1 VPIDPTP
8 QRRSTLPALMRG
20 LALALVV
27 ALAMPSASV
36 PALAEPP
43 PRTFDNPEPAEGDLV
58 VPLPGGR
65 EIVFRPVVVPGAGF
79 WGDPDRLVQVGDA
92 TGGPFEGLQRLQVSG
107 SFPVDDH
114 WLMYIGKYELTKG
127 QVAVILGLS
136 DLERLSGDPVDAQ
149 LRAMDERDRQNALR
163 LPATHLGPRA
173 IELFLFRLNQW
184 LFAPEHPERRA
195 MLPTVDG
202 APAFL
207 RLPTEAEWEYAAR
220 GGQPA
225 LKAGT
230 FTDRLPF
237 PMRRLDEFAW
247 HLGNAKNR
255 PRPIG
260 LREPNALGLHDMFGN
275 VSEMVEG
282 IFQPEL
288 WQGKPGGVPV
298 RGASVSTSAQQ
309 VRSAN
314 RGELDAWGWNRD
326 AGVMEEKRSFNIGA
340 RLALGSN
347 VNVTTAV
354 NREITAA
361 YERYAAALRAQTPV
375 GRTLDNA
382 VAQAASQLSNSDPLI
397 AGLIE
402 RNPDLAQPLSQLQAY
417 LDKAKVQLDQAQ
429 TEGAVSLARDAAR
442 AGVTVSL
449 HVSRLAKLGKSL
461 GAARKLAEISTRYQ
475 EQIKAVETTISE
487 LNADLTAQISVYGD
501 KIAALGDYEQSY
513 IDTAL
518 HALGDRVR
526 LPRERAVVALL
537 TGHVSDY
544 ARTRRVDREAV
555 RNDFVAGFER
565 FE

>member
-1 VPIDPTP
+1 MPIDPLP
-8 QRRSTLPALMRG
+8 RRRVTVRALMRG
-20 LALALVV
+20 LAVALVV
-27 ALAMPSASV
+27 TLAMPSAPV
-36 PALAEPP
+36 LAEPP
-43 PRTFDNPEPAEGDLV
+43 PRTFDNPKPTEGDLV

-107 SFPVDDH
+107 SFPADDH

-127 QVAVILGLS
+127 QIAVILGLS
-136 DLERLSGDPVDAQ
+136 ELERLSGDPIDAQ
-149 LRAMDERDRQNALR
+149 LRGMEERDLQEALR
-163 LPATHLGPRA
+163 LPVSHLGPRA
-173 IELFLFRLNQW
+173 IDLFLFRLNQW
-184 LFAPEHPERRA
+184 LFDPEHPERRA
-195 MLPTVDG
+195 MLPTLDS

-220 GGQPA
+220 GGQPT
-225 LKAGT
+225 LDAGT

-237 PMRRLDEFAW
+237 PVRRLDEFAW
-247 HLGNAKNR
+247 HLGNARNR

-260 LREPNALGLHDMFGN
+260 LREPNPLGLHDMFGN

-288 WQGKPGGVPV
+288 WQGKPGGVPI

-326 AGVMEEKRSFNIGA
+326 AGVMEEKRSFNIGT

-361 YERYAAALRAQTPV
+361 YDRYAEALRAQTPV

-402 RNPDLAQPLSQLQAY
+402 RNPDLAQPLAQVQAY
-417 LDKAKVQLDQAQ
+417 LDKAREQLDQAQ
-429 TEGAVSLARDAAR
+429 KDSALSLARDATR
-442 AGVTVSL
+442 AGITLSAHLTRLTKLQGSL
-449 HVSRLAKLGKSL
+449 E
-461 GAARKLAEISTRYQ
+461 AARKLAELSTRYQ
-475 EQIKAVETTISE
+475 DQIEAVKATIAE
-487 LNADLTAQISVYGD
+487 LENDVAAQVGVYGA
-501 KIAALGDYEQSY
+501 KIAALGDYGPRY
-513 IDTAL
+513 IDGAL
-518 HALGDRVR
+518 TTLREDTRLAREQAVAALVTEHVADFARARRIDR
-526 LPRERAVVALL
+526 AGWQ
-537 TGHVSDY
+537 T
-544 ARTRRVDREAV
+544 
-555 RNDFVAGFER
+555 DFVRTFETFER
-565 FE
+565 D